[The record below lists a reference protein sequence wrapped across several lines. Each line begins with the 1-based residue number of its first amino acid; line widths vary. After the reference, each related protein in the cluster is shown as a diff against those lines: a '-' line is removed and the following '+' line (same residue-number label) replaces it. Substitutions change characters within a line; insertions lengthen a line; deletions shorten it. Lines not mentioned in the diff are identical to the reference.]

1 MKIRTIATLALAL
14 ALGAC
19 ASEEATDDAMAD
31 ATPEASA
38 DAQAVTELAEY
49 WATHY
54 NMGHPGMVAGKYADE
69 AWFLSSDG
77 TLSEG
82 SEAIETFLGS
92 TAEMNPQVV
101 ITPGEVRVFGDQ
113 AVGVGMYEMTLSPEG
128 AEPVSYGGSYMT
140 HNVKV
145 DGAWVIAGHIGNLTD
160 DPFEGFE
167 FSAPEGEAGENQ
179 GTMGEL
185 TGGWATHYNLG
196 HASMVADYH
205 TEDAMVSLSRGGQV
219 MGREA
224 ISTALSGVMEAR
236 PGTTSTST
244 ICKRGSS
251 AMAGR
256 STAAGSLR
264 RKPARMHRSSR
275 AVTSTCSSR
284 RMMGRG
290 RFIGGCPTLGRR
302 ATCSL
307 SRFER
312 H

>member
-69 AWFLSSDG
+69 AWLLSSDG

-196 HASMVADYH
+196 HASMVADYY
-205 TEDAMVSLSRGGQV
+205 TEDAMASLSRGGQV

-224 ISTALSGVMEAR
+224 ISTALSDMMEAR
-236 PGTTSTST
+236 PGRTVDINSLQTWELGDGWALDGGWFASTEAGADAPFQSGGYLNLL
-244 ICKRGSS
+244 KQADDGSWQIHWGVS
-251 AMAGR
+251 NAW
-256 STAAGSLR
+256 
-264 RKPARMHRSSR
+264 
-275 AVTSTCSSR
+275 
-284 RMMGRG
+284 
-290 RFIGGCPTLGRR
+290 PTGDM
-302 ATCSL
+302 
-307 SRFER
+307 
-312 H
+312 